1 MRISQGGV
9 KAPEWALYCHSAA
22 PPLSFHAIPSN
33 AKSSSLSRGFCA
45 PSSERGAMLECARGG
60 RGGWMNWAPVV
71 RPSVRRPP
79 SSPTGNRFG
88 ILVSLRERQQP
99 VGHRCAV
106 VATAAADRRLLFP
119 RERARVTASPPPH
132 FKRQCMTVAPT
143 TRWGSLRRCRIK
155 ARNLGGK
162 SRRRPLSCDTSEGK
176 VSQARNVSK

>member
-1 MRISQGGV
+1 MGST
-9 KAPEWALYCHSAA
+9 LS
-22 PPLSFHAIPSN
+22 PPLSFRVIPSN
-33 AKSSSLSRGFCA
+33 AKSSPLSRGFCA

-60 RGGWMNWAPVV
+60 RGGWMNWAPVA
-71 RPSVRRPP
+71 RTSTAP

-106 VATAAADRRLLFP
+106 VADRRLLFP

-143 TRWGSLRRCRIK
+143 TRWGSARDATRKRAEN

-162 SRRRPLSCDTSEGK
+162 SRRRPRRCDSSEGK

>member
-1 MRISQGGV
+1 MGFTLS
-9 KAPEWALYCHSAA
+9 

-33 AKSSSLSRGFCA
+33 AKSSPLSRGFCA

-71 RPSVRRPP
+71 RSPS

-106 VATAAADRRLLFP
+106 VATARRRDRRLLFP

-143 TRWGSLRRCRIK
+143 TRWGSARDAPHKRAEN

-162 SRRRPLSCDTSEGK
+162 SRRRPHRCDSSEGK

>member
-1 MRISQGGV
+1 MNG
-9 KAPEWALYCHSAA
+9 LYIIADPFFSRDSIQRQVVAIVA
-22 PPLSFHAIPSN
+22 WLLRTFLRARRHA
-33 AKSSSLSRGFCA
+33 R
-45 PSSERGAMLECARGG
+45 
-60 RGGWMNWAPVV
+60 V
-71 RPSVRRPP
+71 RQRRTRRMDELGSVRRSP

-106 VATAAADRRLLFP
+106 VADRRLLFP

-143 TRWGSLRRCRIK
+143 RRWGSARDAPHKRAEN

-162 SRRRPLSCDTSEGK
+162 SRRRPRRCDSSEGK

>member
-1 MRISQGGV
+1 MGFILPQRR
-9 KAPEWALYCHSAA
+9 AA
-22 PPLSFHAIPSN
+22 PFFSRDSIQRQIVVVVAWLLRTFLRARRHARVRQRRTRRMDELGS
-33 AKSSSLSRGFCA
+33 C
-45 PSSERGAMLECARGG
+45 
-60 RGGWMNWAPVV
+60 

-143 TRWGSLRRCRIK
+143 TRWGSARDAPHKRAEN